1 MVALLVVDEHY
12 HRACLNGRV
21 QHFLDAGATAG
32 YTILDEFNQG
42 RVDEPAQKAPQ
53 RGPPTSW
60 PRSGPQSTPDP
71 ALTARARRLGVGGDS
86 DVGPYP
92 RHRQAFRVATGLL
105 THADD
110 IALSVTPDDAG
121 DRLALRTAFSRFAL
135 TEKDG
140 SAAAGASVDGTRV
153 LAGGTE
159 VVVPDSTS
167 VTTNGGPRR
176 DLDDLEIATS
186 GWELV

>member
-12 HRACLNGRV
+12 HRACLDGRV
-21 QHFLDAGATAG
+21 QHFLDAGTAAG

-42 RVDEPAQKAPQ
+42 GVDEPAQKAPQ
-53 RGPPTSW
+53 RAGRGVG
-60 PRSGPQSTPDP
+60 RSQRRDP
-71 ALTARARRLGVGGDS
+71 ALTARAPRLGVGGDS

-92 RHRQAFRVATGLL
+92 LHRQAFRVATGLL

-110 IALSVTPDDAG
+110 IALSVKPDDAG

-140 SAAAGASVDGTRV
+140 PAAAGASVDGTRV